1 MCTIPRLVLRY
12 ELITS
17 QILLHNDPHI
27 LFTSHDGFHAIL
39 SQIPSCG
46 GAICNGA
53 SRSWRPR
60 VYPRIEA
67 AAVCLCVVCSHSAMS
82 RRPQQPPIDTTQPE
96 VEEEEALSG
105 AEEGDEVMEDAQ
117 EQEDGYS
124 ALGFLFTVPPP
135 PLLVLACHPHAREC
149 CV

>member
-1 MCTIPRLVLRY
+1 MCTIPRIVPRY
-12 ELITS
+12 ESMTS
-17 QILLHNDPHI
+17 HILLGKYPYI
-27 LFTSHDGFHAIL
+27 SFTSRNGFNAIV

-82 RRPQQPPIDTTQPE
+82 RRPQQPPIETAQLE
-96 VEEEEALSG
+96 VEDEEAISG
-105 AEEGDEVMEDAQ
+105 VEEGDEAMEDVQ
-117 EQEDGYS
+117 EEQEDGYS
-124 ALGFLFTVPPP
+124 
-135 PLLVLACHPHAREC
+135 E
-149 CV
+149 